1 MLLGWR
7 QDTGESEGQASTA
20 PHWSGRKSGTDT
32 TLMEKAPFGIASED
46 NRKMCSLYLMNRF
59 GVKLDQFGDSQTR
72 YSDRRTIGRPYVIR
86 IAVMTFGAGLTVSSF
101 DLVVPLTTGPVFLPA
116 STFFSMAT
124 VSSPSFDLAAFRTI
138 IKQLGGHAS
147 RRPKKN
153 RNQKTAETARF
164 VATRDGRSGEHPMI
178 HFVISVNRR
187 AEPTSRAPRNPA
199 ASRGRTFVSLWC
211 TQSFCRPAPS

>member
-147 RRPKKN
+147 RRPKEN

-164 VATRDGRSGEHPMI
+164 VATRDGRSGEHPD
-178 HFVISVNRR
+178 
-187 AEPTSRAPRNPA
+187 T
-199 ASRGRTFVSLWC
+199 
-211 TQSFCRPAPS
+211 